1 MNNDDMLILLIIAG
15 FFALFMYNESQKSQK
30 SQRNQRSQR
39 SQRREQ
45 VEKFQG
51 DLPINILVPVEEST
65 PDLTQED
72 IFVKQTE
79 MCTHIDTIRVGM
91 NPVDAEGIFQIKPKS
106 PECDALARAKF
117 CANLKAPTPEL
128 AKKYA
133 FTIKT
138 GNDNGKSML
147 YQYDKYGPGCQ

>member
-1 MNNDDMLILLIIAG
+1 MNNDDMFILLIIAG
-15 FFALFMYNESQKSQK
+15 FFALFMYSESQKGQRPQK
-30 SQRNQRSQR
+30 
-39 SQRREQ
+39 

-51 DLPINILVPVEEST
+51 DLPINTLVPVEIVT

-79 MCTHIDTIRVGM
+79 MCTHVDTIRVGM
-91 NPVDAEGIFQIKPKS
+91 NPVDAEGIFQMKAKS
-106 PECDALARAKF
+106 PECDALTRALF

-133 FTIKT
+133 FTIQT
-138 GNDNGKSML
+138 ANDNGNSML
-147 YQYDKYGPGCQ
+147 YQYKKYGPGCN

>member
-15 FFALFMYNESQKSQK
+15 FFALFMYNESQKSQT
-30 SQRNQRSQR
+30 SQRTQRTQKP
-39 SQRREQ
+39 QQ

-51 DLPINILVPVEEST
+51 DLPVNTLVPVEEST

-91 NPVDAEGIFQIKPKS
+91 NPVDAEGIFQMKPKS
-106 PECDALARAKF
+106 PECDALARARF

-133 FTIKT
+133 FTIRT
-138 GNDNGKSML
+138 GRDNGQSML
-147 YQYDKYGPGCQ
+147 YQYEKYGPGCQ

>member
-1 MNNDDMLILLIIAG
+1 MSNDDMLILLIIAG
-15 FFALFMYNESQKSQK
+15 FFMLFIYNQPQKAQLPQKEQKVQSSQKI
-30 SQRNQRSQR
+30 
-39 SQRREQ
+39 E
-45 VEKFQG
+45 EFQG
-51 DLPINILVPVEEST
+51 YIPIKTLVST

-91 NPVDAEGIFQIKPKS
+91 NPVDSEGIFKITSKS

-128 AKKYA
+128 AKKYVY
-133 FTIKT
+133 TIKT

-147 YQYDKYGPGCQ
+147 YQYEKYGPGCQ